1 MTIHYYC
8 RHCNVQI
15 GEIEQSHINTEQLGF
30 QQLNNQERMD
40 MITYKEDGN
49 IEVKTIC
56 EDCQEAL
63 ERYPEFHSLQTFI
76 Q

>member
-1 MTIHYYC
+1 MAIRYYC
-8 RHCNVQI
+8 RHCNTHI
-15 GEIEQSHINTEQLGF
+15 GELDQNEVHTDKLGF

-40 MITYKEDGN
+40 MITYTQNGD
-49 IEVKTIC
+49 ISVKTIC

-63 ERYPEFHSLQTFI
+63 ERNPDFHSIETFI